1 MKTRRSVDKK
11 PWAIGLLNKRVKR
24 LLISMGAL
32 GVGEV
37 LAGLS
42 LQTSVEILTLY
53 PVFLMLIPGLMDLR
67 GDVYGAFGYRLTTA
81 LHIGET
87 EPRILSKYNLYNVLI
102 SYSVTIIA
110 SIIIALLAYII
121 SASLGLSSPGLLT
134 LLFISLAS
142 STIVYLILTPITTFS
157 IILLFKTGRDPTDF
171 VATIVTGVG
180 DALTPFTFITV
191 SSLFQAFS
199 PSSEA
204 IMVAS
209 LSTVA
214 IVSVL
219 IVWRAGGLRTL
230 LENTASSVAASFGSS
245 LGGLALATRTAILA
259 RLPLI
264 LGSLPAFNA
273 LIGAGMGV
281 LGNSLNVKLHL
292 GFENSLHEYVDDSKT
307 VALAI
312 FVAVLVSILVVS
324 GVTLTSPHSIGI
336 GVLVIGLSFPVLF
349 TLSSLLTFYLTQVS
363 FKMGWNPDN
372 LVFPLMT
379 TFVDLNGPL
388 IVSSVA
394 SFFV

>member
-1 MKTRRSVDKK
+1 M
-11 PWAIGLLNKRVKR
+11 LNKRVNR

-121 SASLGLSSPGLLT
+121 SASLGLSSPDLLT

-142 STIVYLILTPITTFS
+142 STIVYLVLTPVTTFS

-191 SSLFQAFS
+191 SSLFQALS

-204 IMVAS
+204 IIVAL
-209 LSTVA
+209 LSSVA

-245 LGGLALATRTAILA
+245 LGGLSLATRTAILA

-273 LIGAGMGV
+273 LIGAAMGV

-292 GFENSLHEYVDDSKT
+292 GVENSLREYVDDSKT
-307 VALAI
+307 IAI
-312 FVAVLVSILVVS
+312 ATFVAVLVSMLIVS
-324 GVTLTSPHSIGI
+324 GLTLTSIQSVGI
-336 GVLVIGLSFPVLF
+336 SVLIIGLSFPVLF
-349 TLSSLLTFYLTQVS
+349 LISSLLTFYLTQVS

-394 SFFV
+394 GFFV

>member
-1 MKTRRSVDKK
+1 M
-11 PWAIGLLNKRVKR
+11 LNKRVRR
-24 LLISMGAL
+24 LLVSLGAL

-37 LAGLS
+37 LAGLT

-67 GDVYGAFGYRLTTA
+67 GDVYGALGYRLTTA
-81 LHIGET
+81 LHVGEA
-87 EPRILSKYNLYNVLI
+87 EPRVLSRYNLYNVLI
-102 SYSVTIIA
+102 SYSVTITA
-110 SIIIALLAYII
+110 SLIIALLSYAI
-121 SASLGLSSPGLLT
+121 SASLGIESPGLLT

-142 STIVYLILTPITTFS
+142 STIVYFILTPVTTVS

-191 SSLFQAFS
+191 STLFQAIPHDF
-199 PSSEA
+199 E
-204 IMVAS
+204 I
-209 LSTVA
+209 L
-214 IVSVL
+214 IVSSL
-219 IVWRAGGLRTL
+219 GALAAFSSIAVWRAGELRTM

-245 LGGLALATRTAILA
+245 LGGLALAARASVLA

-292 GFENSLHEYVDDSKT
+292 GVENSLREYAGDLKN
-307 VALAI
+307 VAFATFTAI
-312 FVAVLVSILVVS
+312 LLSMLVVS
-324 GVTLTSPHSIGI
+324 GLTLTSLFNIGM
-336 GVLVIGLSFPVLF
+336 GVLVVGLSFPLLF
-349 TLSSLLTFYLTQVS
+349 TVSSLFTFYLTQVS
-363 FKMGWNPDN
+363 FRRGWNPDN

-388 IVSSVA
+388 IVSSIA
-394 SFFV
+394 SVFI

>member
-1 MKTRRSVDKK
+1 M
-11 PWAIGLLNKRVKR
+11 LNKRVRR
-24 LLISMGAL
+24 LLVSLGAL

-37 LAGLS
+37 LAGLT

-67 GDVYGAFGYRLTTA
+67 GDVYGALGYRLTTA
-81 LHIGET
+81 LHVGEA
-87 EPRILSKYNLYNVLI
+87 EPRVLSRYNLYNVLI
-102 SYSVTIIA
+102 SYSVTITA
-110 SIIIALLAYII
+110 SLIITLLSYAI
-121 SASLGLSSPGLLT
+121 SASLGIESPGLLT

-142 STIVYLILTPITTFS
+142 STIVYFILTPVTTVS

-191 SSLFQAFS
+191 STLFQAIPHDF
-199 PSSEA
+199 E
-204 IMVAS
+204 I
-209 LSTVA
+209 L
-214 IVSVL
+214 IVSSL
-219 IVWRAGGLRTL
+219 GALAAFSSIAVWRAGELRTM

-245 LGGLALATRTAILA
+245 LGGLALAARASVLA

-292 GFENSLHEYVDDSKT
+292 GVENSLREYAGDLKN
-307 VALAI
+307 VAFATFTAI
-312 FVAVLVSILVVS
+312 LLSVLVVS
-324 GVTLTSPHSIGI
+324 GLTLTSLFNIRM
-336 GVLVIGLSFPVLF
+336 GVLVVGLSFPLLF
-349 TLSSLLTFYLTQVS
+349 TVSSLFTFYLTQVS
-363 FKMGWNPDN
+363 FRRGWNPDN

-388 IVSSVA
+388 IVSSIA
-394 SFFV
+394 SVFI

>member
-1 MKTRRSVDKK
+1 M
-11 PWAIGLLNKRVKR
+11 LNKRVNR

-121 SASLGLSSPGLLT
+121 SASLGLSSPDLLT

-142 STIVYLILTPITTFS
+142 STIIYLILTPVTTFS
-157 IILLFKTGRDPTDF
+157 IILLFKTGKDPTDF

-191 SSLFQAFS
+191 SSLFQALS

-204 IMVAS
+204 IIVAS
-209 LSTVA
+209 LSSVA

-219 IVWRAGGLRTL
+219 IVWRTGGLRTL

-245 LGGLALATRTAILA
+245 LGGLSLATRTAILA

-292 GFENSLHEYVDDSKT
+292 GVENSLHKYVDDSKT
-307 VALAI
+307 IAI
-312 FVAVLVSILVVS
+312 ATFVAVLVSMLIVS
-324 GVTLTSPHSIGI
+324 GLTLTSIQSVGI
-336 GVLVIGLSFPVLF
+336 SVLIIGLSFPVLF
-349 TLSSLLTFYLTQVS
+349 LISSLLTFYLTQVS

>member
-1 MKTRRSVDKK
+1 M
-11 PWAIGLLNKRVKR
+11 LNKRVNR

-121 SASLGLSSPGLLT
+121 SASLGLSSPNLLT

-142 STIVYLILTPITTFS
+142 STIVYLVLTPVTTFS

-191 SSLFQAFS
+191 SSLFQALS

-204 IMVAS
+204 IIVAL
-209 LSTVA
+209 LSSVA

-245 LGGLALATRTAILA
+245 LGGLSLATRTAILA

-273 LIGAGMGV
+273 LIGAAMGV

-292 GFENSLHEYVDDSKT
+292 GVENSLREYVDDSKT
-307 VALAI
+307 IAI
-312 FVAVLVSILVVS
+312 ATIVAVLVSILIVS
-324 GVTLTSPHSIGI
+324 GLTLTSIQSVGI
-336 GVLVIGLSFPVLF
+336 SVLIIGLSFPVLF
-349 TLSSLLTFYLTQVS
+349 LISSLLTFYLTQVS

>member
-1 MKTRRSVDKK
+1 M
-11 PWAIGLLNKRVKR
+11 PNKRVNR

-121 SASLGLSSPGLLT
+121 SASLGLSSPTLLT

-142 STIVYLILTPITTFS
+142 STIVYLVLTPVTTFS

-171 VATIVTGVG
+171 VATIFTSVG

-191 SSLFQAFS
+191 SSLFQALS

-204 IMVAS
+204 IIVAL
-209 LSTVA
+209 LSTIA

-230 LENTASSVAASFGSS
+230 LENTASSVAASFSSS
-245 LGGLALATRTAILA
+245 LGGLSLATRTAILE

-273 LIGAGMGV
+273 LIGAAMGV

-292 GFENSLHEYVDDSKT
+292 GVENSLRKYVDDSKT
-307 VALAI
+307 IAI
-312 FVAVLVSILVVS
+312 ATIVAVLVSMLIVS
-324 GVTLTSPHSIGI
+324 MLTLTSIQSVGI
-336 GVLVIGLSFPVLF
+336 SVLIIGLSFPVLF
-349 TLSSLLTFYLTQVS
+349 LISSLLTFYLTQVS

>member
-1 MKTRRSVDKK
+1 
-11 PWAIGLLNKRVKR
+11 LLNKRVRR
-24 LLISMGAL
+24 LLVSLGAL

-37 LAGLS
+37 LAGLT

-67 GDVYGAFGYRLTTA
+67 GDVYGALGYRLTTA
-81 LHIGET
+81 LHVGEA
-87 EPRILSKYNLYNVLI
+87 EPRVLSRYNLYNVLI
-102 SYSVTIIA
+102 SYSVTITA
-110 SIIIALLAYII
+110 SLIIALLSYAI
-121 SASLGLSSPGLLT
+121 SASLGIESPGLLT

-142 STIVYLILTPITTFS
+142 STIVYFILTPVTTVS

-191 SSLFQAFS
+191 STLFQAIPHDF
-199 PSSEA
+199 E
-204 IMVAS
+204 I
-209 LSTVA
+209 L
-214 IVSVL
+214 IVSSL
-219 IVWRAGGLRTL
+219 GALAAFSSIAVWRAGELRTM

-245 LGGLALATRTAILA
+245 LGGLALAARASVLA

-292 GFENSLHEYVDDSKT
+292 GVENSLREYAGDLKN
-307 VALAI
+307 VAFATFTAI
-312 FVAVLVSILVVS
+312 LLSMLVVS
-324 GVTLTSPHSIGI
+324 GLTLTSLFNIGM
-336 GVLVIGLSFPVLF
+336 GVLVVGLSFPLLF
-349 TLSSLLTFYLTQVS
+349 TVSSLFTFYLTQVS
-363 FKMGWNPDN
+363 FRRGWNPDN

-388 IVSSVA
+388 IVSSIA
-394 SFFV
+394 SVFI

>member
-1 MKTRRSVDKK
+1 
-11 PWAIGLLNKRVKR
+11 LLNKRVNR

-121 SASLGLSSPGLLT
+121 SASLGLSSPNLLT

-142 STIVYLILTPITTFS
+142 STIVYLVLTPVTTFS

-191 SSLFQAFS
+191 SSLFQALS

-204 IMVAS
+204 IIVAL
-209 LSTVA
+209 LSSVA

-245 LGGLALATRTAILA
+245 LGGLSLATRTAILA

-273 LIGAGMGV
+273 LIGAAMGV

-292 GFENSLHEYVDDSKT
+292 GVENSLREYVDDSKT
-307 VALAI
+307 IAI
-312 FVAVLVSILVVS
+312 ATIVAVLVSILIVS
-324 GVTLTSPHSIGI
+324 GLTLTSIQSVGI
-336 GVLVIGLSFPVLF
+336 SVLIIGLSFPVLF
-349 TLSSLLTFYLTQVS
+349 LISSLLTFYLTQVS

>member
-1 MKTRRSVDKK
+1 
-11 PWAIGLLNKRVKR
+11 
-24 LLISMGAL
+24 MGAL

-121 SASLGLSSPGLLT
+121 SASLGLSSPTLLT

-142 STIVYLILTPITTFS
+142 STIVYLVLTPVTTFS

-171 VATIVTGVG
+171 VATIFTSVG

-191 SSLFQAFS
+191 SSLFQALS

-204 IMVAS
+204 IIVAL
-209 LSTVA
+209 LSTIA

-230 LENTASSVAASFGSS
+230 LENTASSVAASFSSS
-245 LGGLALATRTAILA
+245 LGGLSLATRTAILE

-273 LIGAGMGV
+273 LIGAAMGV

-292 GFENSLHEYVDDSKT
+292 GVENSLRKYVDDSKT
-307 VALAI
+307 IAI
-312 FVAVLVSILVVS
+312 ATIVAVLVSMLIVS
-324 GVTLTSPHSIGI
+324 MLTLTSIQSVGI
-336 GVLVIGLSFPVLF
+336 SVLIIGLSFPVLF
-349 TLSSLLTFYLTQVS
+349 LISSLLTFYLTQVS

>member
-1 MKTRRSVDKK
+1 LPDE
-11 PWAIGLLNKRVKR
+11 RVNR

-32 GVGEV
+32 GVGTV

-42 LQTSVEILTLY
+42 LHTSVEILIQY

-67 GDVYGAFGYRLTTA
+67 GNVYGALGYRLTTA

-87 EPRILSKYNLYNVLI
+87 EPRILSKFNLYNVLI

-110 SIIIALLAYII
+110 SVIMALLAYII

-142 STIVYLILTPITTFS
+142 STIVYLILTPLTTLS

-171 VATIVTGVG
+171 VASIVTGVG
-180 DALTPFTFITV
+180 DALTPFTFIAV
-191 SSLFQAFS
+191 SSLFQALS
-199 PSSEA
+199 PSLET
-204 IMVAS
+204 IIVAS
-209 LSTVA
+209 LSSVA

-219 IVWRAGGLRTL
+219 IVWRAGELRTL
-230 LENTASSVAASFGSS
+230 LENTVSSVAASFGSS
-245 LGGLALATRTAILA
+245 LGGLFLATKTALLEK
-259 RLPLI
+259 LPLI

-281 LGNSLNVKLHL
+281 IGNSLNVKLHL
-292 GFENSLHEYVDDSKT
+292 GVENSLHEYIDDSKT
-307 VALAI
+307 IALTT
-312 FVAVLVSILVVS
+312 FVAVLVSLLTVS
-324 GVTLTSPHSIGI
+324 GLTLTSIQSVGI
-336 GVLVIGLSFPVLF
+336 SVLIIGLSFPILF
-349 TLSSLLTFYLTQVS
+349 LTSSLLTFYLTQVS
-363 FKMGWNPDN
+363 FKMGWDPDN

-388 IVSSVA
+388 ILASVA
-394 SFFV
+394 GFFV

>member
-1 MKTRRSVDKK
+1 M
-11 PWAIGLLNKRVKR
+11 PNKRVNR

-32 GVGEV
+32 GIGEV

-121 SASLGLSSPGLLT
+121 SASLDLSSPGLLT

-142 STIVYLILTPITTFS
+142 STIVYLVLTPVTTFS

-191 SSLFQAFS
+191 SSLFQALS

-204 IMVAS
+204 IIVAL
-209 LSTVA
+209 LSSVA

-230 LENTASSVAASFGSS
+230 SENTASSVAASFGSS
-245 LGGLALATRTAILA
+245 LGGLSLATRTAILE

-273 LIGAGMGV
+273 LIGAAMGV

-292 GFENSLHEYVDDSKT
+292 GVENSLREYVDDSKT
-307 VALAI
+307 IAI
-312 FVAVLVSILVVS
+312 ATIVAVLVSMLIVS
-324 GVTLTSPHSIGI
+324 GLTLTSIQSVGI
-336 GVLVIGLSFPVLF
+336 SVLIIGLSFPVLF
-349 TLSSLLTFYLTQVS
+349 LISSLLTFYLTQVS

>member
-1 MKTRRSVDKK
+1 
-11 PWAIGLLNKRVKR
+11 LLNKRVNR

-121 SASLGLSSPGLLT
+121 SASLGLSSPDLLT

-142 STIVYLILTPITTFS
+142 STIVYLVLTPVTTFS

-191 SSLFQAFS
+191 SSLFQALS

-204 IMVAS
+204 IIVAL
-209 LSTVA
+209 LSSVA

-245 LGGLALATRTAILA
+245 LGGLSLATRTAILA

-273 LIGAGMGV
+273 LIGAAMGV

-292 GFENSLHEYVDDSKT
+292 GVENSLREYVDDSKT
-307 VALAI
+307 IAI
-312 FVAVLVSILVVS
+312 ATFVAVLVSMLIVS
-324 GVTLTSPHSIGI
+324 GLTLTSIQSVGI
-336 GVLVIGLSFPVLF
+336 SVLIIGLSFPVLF
-349 TLSSLLTFYLTQVS
+349 LISSLLTFYLTQVS

-394 SFFV
+394 GFFV